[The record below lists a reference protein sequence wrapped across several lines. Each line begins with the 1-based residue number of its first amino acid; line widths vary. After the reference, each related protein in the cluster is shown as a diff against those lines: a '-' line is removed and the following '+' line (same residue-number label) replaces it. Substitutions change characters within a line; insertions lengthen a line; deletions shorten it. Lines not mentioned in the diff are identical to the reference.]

1 MRLGKVEDD
10 DLALYQT
17 APRVSMGVPA
27 LPLPQGVVERDL
39 VYVCVYVCVWG
50 GGQWLKDLHSWS
62 HWAQESLPPSLLGLV
77 TQPIDPLIRLGLGS
91 TGHLGHGTVATV
103 NSLLL

>member
-39 VYVCVYVCVWG
+39 VYVCVYVCVG
-50 GGQWLKDLHSWS
+50 GVVSG
-62 HWAQESLPPSLLGLV
+62 
-77 TQPIDPLIRLGLGS
+77 
-91 TGHLGHGTVATV
+91 
-103 NSLLL
+103 